1 MTNFFFASLGS
12 LFSILS
18 MANAKKEA
26 HGFILVLL
34 KMAHRVNSLKSKL
47 QSTLPNPERII
58 LSNEILQRGYDIFTN
73 NFGFDLFDIRNTVT

>member
-1 MTNFFFASLGS
+1 MINFFFASLGS

-18 MANAKKEA
+18 MANAKKEV
-26 HGFILVLL
+26 HGFISVLL
-34 KMAHRVNSLKSKL
+34 KMAYRVNYLKSKL

-58 LSNEILQRGYDIFTN
+58 LGNEILQRGYDIFTN